1 MTVKKKILIIGGDS
15 LIGKFLYEKFKIKNN
30 VIRTSRIKKK
40 NSVFF
45 DLKSSDFDYFKT
57 NNFDYVFFL
66 IAESNLNKC
75 ESDPETYF
83 INVVQTKKILHILLN
98 NNERIIFPS
107 TNFVLSCEK
116 DLQDIDEISNPI
128 CKYGEHKL
136 ELENYLFKKNSCVIR
151 LSKIVDLNIHF
162 FKNISESIIQ
172 KKEISLYDD
181 YYFSPISIN
190 YFYAFIKLV
199 LEKDLLDLWHICAEE
214 QISYYK
220 FALEYSKYLGITNN
234 KIIAKKKRTG
244 LLPKF
249 TKLSCKKA
257 VKQYKFYPQSLNNLF
272 RDLTNG

>member
-1 MTVKKKILIIGGDS
+1 M
-15 LIGKFLYEKFKIKNN
+15 
-30 VIRTSRIKKK
+30 
-40 NSVFF
+40 
-45 DLKSSDFDYFKT
+45 
-57 NNFDYVFFL
+57 
-66 IAESNLNKC
+66 
-75 ESDPETYF
+75 
-83 INVVQTKKILHILLN
+83 N